1 MKIIDKS
8 KCKGREQMI
17 ENEVEILR
25 KVRHPNIIR
34 LLAEFDTPT
43 ELYLIMELEASTC
56 ITVTTHY
63 SYQYD
68 SFSMS

>member
-25 KVRHPNIIR
+25 KVRHANIIR
-34 LLAEFDTPT
+34 LLAEFDTSP
-43 ELYLIMELEASTC
+43 ELYLIMELE
-56 ITVTTHY
+56 VG
-63 SYQYD
+63 SYC
-68 SFSMS
+68 SFLLNTLT